1 MKKKS
6 ILSLFLALAMMLS
19 LTVGVVA
26 TEAEGDTTIE
36 ETIDFDFKKVSVS
49 MKDNLRMNYKLT
61 LPEGVDP
68 KDVTLY
74 VWKGAVDGVDY
85 TNIKKDEQSETRTAV
100 SYTGADGDLSVFQYA
115 DITAK
120 DIGTILYAR
129 ACYTKDGVDV
139 YTRTLRYS
147 VSLYAMELSNR
158 AADEHPDDSTKEQ
171 TLRDLCSAILN
182 YGMYAAQYA
191 TGDDYSY
198 LSNGISEIT
207 IEGGKTADGFTSIK
221 CHAWQSITLIPDADQ
236 WTDGES
242 CWLKNGEFYSTDKEL
257 TVEVNDATYTV
268 AKLADQEAN
277 FQLVSNGEKYLSL
290 SLAVAAAAS
299 GDTIKLLA
307 DATTDVVE
315 LQNGDGT
322 HISLT
327 LDLNGHTLSSDVS
340 YPLDIYNASL
350 TVTDSSANGG
360 GSITT
365 TGGNVFYLN
374 SSTSVL
380 HLERGSFISTTDIVV
395 RAPRGEARINA
406 GVYLSS
412 PEDCYEV
419 NIGAE
424 ATATFGFDP
433 TDLVDPHYNTVT
445 PNEDG
450 TWTVTSQES
459 TGDEGGEGEVG
470 GEDSEGSLPSVIY
483 FQNNADWANVNMF
496 VYNSGDDSHPAWP
509 GTAMTLVKDNVYSY
523 ELPAGYD
530 TVIFNNGADQTADE
544 SIPTDGKNLYT
555 YNADGTGEWS
565 VYSIPAPDIAT
576 DSTYDA
582 EVLAFFTNGGTNTLQ
597 LTKDASVAND
607 EGYIVIPANANLT
620 LDLNGYTLVGSIA
633 LRDGATLTVK
643 DSVGGGKIID
653 EGGTSNYYIFG
664 SQWDANLVIEGGE
677 FIPSASKPTFDWFSG
692 SVTLKGGTFHE
703 NPFNTN
709 GVVVGDGYT
718 TGATGEGGIWTVVPM
733 EDPSV
738 PSDGDEAVEP
748 ETT

>member
-1 MKKKS
+1 M
-6 ILSLFLALAMMLS
+6 
-19 LTVGVVA
+19 
-26 TEAEGDTTIE
+26 
-36 ETIDFDFKKVSVS
+36 
-49 MKDNLRMNYKLT
+49 
-61 LPEGVDP
+61 
-68 KDVTLY
+68 
-74 VWKGAVDGVDY
+74 DGVDY

-100 SYTGADGDLSVFQYA
+100 SCTGTDGDLSVFQYA

-120 DIGTILYAR
+120 DIGTVLYAR

-147 VSLYAMELSNR
+147 VSLYAMELYDR
-158 AADEHPDDSTKEQ
+158 AADEHPDDDEKAQ

-191 TGDDYSY
+191 TGNDYSY
-198 LSNGISEIT
+198 LGNGIDKIT

-221 CHAWQSITLIPDADQ
+221 CHSWQSITLIPDADK

-257 TVEVNDATYTV
+257 TVEANTDTYTV

-277 FQLVSNGEKYLSL
+277 FQLVSNGKEYLSL

-307 DATTDVVE
+307 DETTDGVE
-315 LQNGDGT
+315 LQNGDET

-327 LDLNGHTLSSDVS
+327 LDLNGHTLSSDAS
-340 YPLDIYNASL
+340 FPFDIYNASL

-365 TGGNVFYLN
+365 TGGHVFYLN

-380 HLERGSFISTTDIVV
+380 HLEAGTFTSVRHVIYAPSGVAHVKSGVEITDADST
-395 RAPRGEARINA
+395 
-406 GVYLSS
+406 
-412 PEDCYEV
+412 EV
-419 NIGAE
+419 FVDQG

-433 TDLVDPHYNTVT
+433 ANLVDLNYNTVT

-459 TGDEGGEGEVG
+459 AGDEGGEGEVG

-509 GTAMTLVKDNVYSY
+509 GTAMTLVKDNVYSC

-530 TVIFNNGADQTADE
+530 TVIFNNGSVQTADLP
-544 SIPTDGKNLYT
+544 IPTDGKNLYT

-565 VYSIPAPDIAT
+565 VYSIPAPDVAT

-653 EGGTSNYYIFG
+653 EGGTSNYYIFS

-677 FIPSASKPTFDWFSG
+677 FIPSASKPAFDWSSG

-703 NPFNTN
+703 NPCATN
-709 GVVVGDGYT
+709 GVIIDDEYMLKENENGT
-718 TGATGEGGIWTVVPM
+718 WTVIPM
-733 EDPSV
+733 EDPNV
-738 PSDGDEAVEP
+738 PSDGNEAVEP

>member
-26 TEAEGDTTIE
+26 TGAEGDTTIE
-36 ETIDFDFKKVSVS
+36 ETTAFDFKEVSVS

-68 KDVTLY
+68 EKVTLY
-74 VWKGAVDGVDY
+74 VWKGTVNGVNY
-85 TNIKKDEQSETRTAV
+85 AEITKDDQPDTRTAV

-129 ACYTKDGVDV
+129 ACYNDGAQDV

-147 VSLYAMELSNR
+147 VSLYAMELNDR
-158 AADEHPDDSTKEQ
+158 AYIEHPDNDEKAQ
-171 TLRDLCSAILN
+171 TLQYLCNAIVN
-182 YGMYAAQYA
+182 YGAYAAKYA
-191 TGDDYSY
+191 TGADYTY
-198 LSNGISEIT
+198 LGNSISEIT
-207 IEGGKTADGFTSIK
+207 IEGGKTADGFASIK
-221 CHAWQSITLIPDADQ
+221 CHYGQSITLIPDE
-236 WTDGES
+236 WTEGES
-242 CWLKNGEFYSTDKEL
+242 RWLKNGEIYSESKEL
-257 TVEVNDATYTV
+257 TLNVDSSATYTV
-268 AKLADQEAN
+268 AKAN
-277 FQLVSNGEKYLSL
+277 FQLSSNGVDGEKFYSL
-290 SLAVAAAAS
+290 SNAVLAAESGS
-299 GDTIKLLA
+299 GDTITLLG
-307 DATTDVVE
+307 DAKDMSVAGLGME
-315 LQNGDGT
+315 SAEP
-322 HISLT
+322 ISLT
-327 LDLNGHTLSSDVS
+327 LDLNGHTLSCDGIVF
-340 YPLDIYNASL
+340 DIYNAAL

-365 TGGNVFYLN
+365 TGGHVFYLN

-380 HLERGSFISTTDIVV
+380 RLEAGTFTSVRYVIYAPSGVAHVKSGVEITDADST
-395 RAPRGEARINA
+395 
-406 GVYLSS
+406 
-412 PEDCYEV
+412 EV
-419 NIGAE
+419 FVGQG

-433 TDLVDPHYNTVT
+433 TNLVDLNQNTVT

-483 FQNNADWANVNMF
+483 FQNDADWANVNMF
-496 VYNSGDDSHPAWP
+496 VYNSGDASHPTWP
-509 GTAMTLVKDNVYSY
+509 GTAMTLVKDNVYSC
-523 ELPAGYD
+523 ELPTGYD
-530 TVIFNNGADQTADE
+530 TVIFNNGSAQTADL
-544 SIPTDGKNLYT
+544 SIPTDGSNCYT
-555 YNADGTGEWS
+555 YNSDGAGEWS
-565 VYSIPAPDIAT
+565 VYSIPAPDVAT

-582 EVLAFFTNGGTNTLQ
+582 DVLAFFTNGGTNTLQ

-607 EGYIVIPANANLT
+607 EGYIVIPVNANLT
-620 LDLNGYTLVGSIA
+620 LDLCGHTLVGSID
-633 LRDGATLTVK
+633 LREGATLTVK

-653 EGGTSNYYIFG
+653 EGGTSNYYIFS
-664 SQWDANLVIEGGE
+664 SQWEANLVIEGGE
-677 FIPSASKPTFDWFSG
+677 FIPSASKPMFDWSSG

-703 NPFNTN
+703 NPCATN
-709 GVVVGDGYT
+709 GVVVDGEYT
-718 TGATGEGGIWTVVPM
+718 LNENENGTWTVIPM

>member
-6 ILSLFLALAMMLS
+6 ILSLFLALAMMFS

-26 TEAEGDTTIE
+26 TEVEGDTTIE

-74 VWKGAVDGVDY
+74 VWKGAVEGVDY

-147 VSLYAMELSNR
+147 VSLYAMELYDR
-158 AADEHPDDSTKEQ
+158 AADEHPDDDEKAQ
-171 TLRDLCSAILN
+171 TLQSLCYSILG
-182 YGMYAAQYA
+182 YGQYAAQYA

-198 LSNGISEIT
+198 LGNGISEIT

-221 CHAWQSITLIPDADQ
+221 CHSWQPITLIPDADQ

-257 TVEVNDATYTV
+257 TVKANADTYTV
-268 AKLADQEAN
+268 AKLADYGEN
-277 FQLVSNGEKYLSL
+277 FQLVSNSAKYRSL

-307 DATTDVVE
+307 DATTDCVVLDSGE
-315 LQNGDGT
+315 DA
-322 HISLT
+322 ISLT

-350 TVTDSSANGG
+350 TVIDSSENGG

-365 TGGNVFYLN
+365 TGGHVFYLN

-380 HLERGSFISTTDIVV
+380 RLEAGTFTGVNYVIYAPSGVAHVKSGVEITDADST
-395 RAPRGEARINA
+395 
-406 GVYLSS
+406 
-412 PEDCYEV
+412 EV
-419 NIGAE
+419 FVGQG

-433 TDLVDPHYNTVT
+433 TNLVDLNQNTVT

-483 FQNNADWANVNMF
+483 FQNDADWANVNMF
-496 VYNSGDDSHPAWP
+496 VYNSGDASHPTWP
-509 GTAMTLVKDNVYSY
+509 GTAMTLVKDNVYSC
-523 ELPAGYD
+523 ELPTGYD
-530 TVIFNNGADQTADE
+530 TVIFNNGSAQTADL
-544 SIPTDGKNLYT
+544 SIPTDGSNCYT
-555 YNADGTGEWS
+555 YNSDGAGEWS
-565 VYSIPAPDIAT
+565 VYSIPAPDVAT

-582 EVLAFFTNGGTNTLQ
+582 DVLAFFTNGGTNTLQ
-597 LTKDASVAND
+597 LTKDASVANG

-620 LDLNGYTLVGSIA
+620 LDLCGHTLVGSID
-633 LRDGATLTVK
+633 LREGATLTVK

-653 EGGTSNYYIFG
+653 EGGTSNYYIFS

-677 FIPSASKPTFDWFSG
+677 FIPSASKPTFDWSSG

-703 NPFNTN
+703 NPCATN

-718 TGATGEGGIWTVVPM
+718 TGATGEGGIWTVIPM

>member
-6 ILSLFLALAMMLS
+6 ILSLFLALAMMFS

-68 KDVTLY
+68 KNVTLY

-85 TNIKKDEQSETRTAV
+85 TNIKKDEQPDTRTAV

-129 ACYTKDGVDV
+129 ACYNDGTQDV

-221 CHAWQSITLIPDADQ
+221 CHSWQSITLIPDADK

-509 GTAMTLVKDNVYSY
+509 GTAMTLVKDNVYSC
-523 ELPAGYD
+523 ELPTGYD
-530 TVIFNNGADQTADE
+530 TVIFNNGSAQTVDL
-544 SIPTDGKNLYT
+544 SIPTDGSNCYT
-555 YNADGTGEWS
+555 YNSDGVGEWS

-582 EVLAFFTNGGTNTLQ
+582 DVLAFFTNGGTNTLQ

-607 EGYIVIPANANLT
+607 EGYMVIPVNANLT
-620 LDLNGYTLVGSIA
+620 LDLCGHTLVGSID
-633 LRDGATLTVK
+633 LGEGATLTVK

-703 NPFNTN
+703 NPCATN
-709 GVVVGDGYT
+709 GVIIDDEYMLKENGNGT
-718 TGATGEGGIWTVVPM
+718 WTVIPM
-733 EDPSV
+733 EDPNV

>member
-68 KDVTLY
+68 KNVTLY

-100 SYTGADGDLSVFQYA
+100 SCTGADGDLSVFQYA

-129 ACYTKDGVDV
+129 ACYKKDGVDV

-171 TLRDLCSAILN
+171 TLRDLCSAILD
-182 YGMYAAQYA
+182 YGQYAAQYA

-221 CHAWQSITLIPDADQ
+221 CHSWQPITLIPDADQ

-257 TVEVNDATYTV
+257 TVEANDDTYTV

-277 FQLVSNGEKYLSL
+277 FQLVSNDEKYLSL

-307 DATTDVVE
+307 DATTDRVVLDSGE
-315 LQNGDGT
+315 DA
-322 HISLT
+322 ISLT
-327 LDLNGHTLSSDVS
+327 LDLNGYTLSSSVS
-340 YPLDIYNASL
+340 STLDIYNASL
-350 TVTDSSANGG
+350 TVTDSSDNGG

-365 TGGNVFYLN
+365 TSDCVFDLN
-374 SSTSVL
+374 GETSEL
-380 HLERGSFISTTDIVV
+380 NLQKGSFTGSIWALYV
-395 RAPRGEARINA
+395 RSGTAYVATGVTLQSVSGNTCPVIIEASDALI
-406 GVYLSS
+406 
-412 PEDCYEV
+412 
-419 NIGAE
+419 
-424 ATATFGFDP
+424 TFGFNP
-433 TDLVDPHYNTVT
+433 TDLVNSDQTLVT
-445 PNEDG
+445 NNENG
-450 TWTVTSQES
+450 TWTVTYQES
-459 TGDEGGEGEVG
+459 AGDEGGEGEVG

-483 FQNNADWANVNMF
+483 FQNDADWANVNMF
-496 VYNSGDDSHPAWP
+496 MYNSGDDSHPAWP
-509 GTAMTLVKDNVYSY
+509 GAVMTLVKDNVYSC

-530 TVIFNNGADQTADE
+530 TVIFNNGSVQTADLP
-544 SIPTDGKNLYT
+544 IPTDGKNLYT

-565 VYSIPAPDIAT
+565 VYSIPASDVAT

-582 EVLAFFTNGGTNTLQ
+582 DVLAFFTNGGTNTLQ

-620 LDLNGYTLVGSIA
+620 LDLCGHTLVGSID
-633 LRDGATLTVK
+633 LGEGATLTVK

-703 NPFNTN
+703 NPCATN
-709 GVVVGDGYT
+709 GVIIDDEYMLKENENGT
-718 TGATGEGGIWTVVPM
+718 WTVIPM

>member
-68 KDVTLY
+68 KNVTLY

-100 SYTGADGDLSVFQYA
+100 SCTGADGDLSVFQYA

-171 TLRDLCSAILN
+171 TLRDLCSAILD
-182 YGMYAAQYA
+182 YGQYAAQYA

-221 CHAWQSITLIPDADQ
+221 CHSWQPITLIPDADQ

-257 TVEVNDATYTV
+257 TVEANDDTYTV

-277 FQLVSNGEKYLSL
+277 FQLVSNDEKYLSL

-307 DATTDVVE
+307 DATTDRVVLDSGE
-315 LQNGDGT
+315 DA
-322 HISLT
+322 ISLT
-327 LDLNGHTLSSDVS
+327 LDLNGYTLSSSVS
-340 YPLDIYNASL
+340 STLDIYNASL
-350 TVTDSSANGG
+350 TVTDSSDNGG

-365 TGGNVFYLN
+365 TSDCVFDLN
-374 SSTSVL
+374 GETSEL
-380 HLERGSFISTTDIVV
+380 NLQKGSFTGSIWALYV
-395 RAPRGEARINA
+395 RSGTAYVATGVTLQSVSGNTCPVIIEASDALI
-406 GVYLSS
+406 
-412 PEDCYEV
+412 
-419 NIGAE
+419 
-424 ATATFGFDP
+424 TFGFNP
-433 TDLVDPHYNTVT
+433 TDLVNSDQTLVT
-445 PNEDG
+445 NNENG
-450 TWTVTSQES
+450 TWTVTYQES
-459 TGDEGGEGEVG
+459 AGDEGGEGEVG

-483 FQNNADWANVNMF
+483 FQNDADWANVNMF
-496 VYNSGDDSHPAWP
+496 MYNSGDDSHPAWP
-509 GTAMTLVKDNVYSY
+509 GAVMTLVKDNVYSC

-530 TVIFNNGADQTADE
+530 TVIFNNGSVQTADLP
-544 SIPTDGKNLYT
+544 IPTDGKNLYT

-565 VYSIPAPDIAT
+565 VYSIPASDVAT

-582 EVLAFFTNGGTNTLQ
+582 DVLAFFTNGGTNTLQ

-607 EGYIVIPANANLT
+607 EGYIVIPVNANLT
-620 LDLNGYTLVGSIA
+620 LDLCGHTLVGSID
-633 LRDGATLTVK
+633 LGEGATLTVK

-653 EGGTSNYYIFG
+653 EGGTSNYYIF
-664 SQWDANLVIEGGE
+664 STQWEANLVIEGGE

-703 NPFNTN
+703 DPFNTN

>member
-6 ILSLFLALAMMLS
+6 ILSLFLALAMMFS

-68 KDVTLY
+68 KNVTLY

-129 ACYTKDGVDV
+129 ACYKKDGVDV

-198 LSNGISEIT
+198 LGNGIDKIT

-221 CHAWQSITLIPDADQ
+221 CHSWQSITLIPDADK

-257 TVEVNDATYTV
+257 TVEANTDTYTV

-277 FQLVSNGEKYLSL
+277 FQLVSNSEKYLSL

-307 DATTDVVE
+307 DETTDVVE
-315 LQNGDGT
+315 LQNGDET

-327 LDLNGHTLSSDVS
+327 LDLNGHTLSSDAN

-350 TVTDSSANGG
+350 TVIDSSENGG

-365 TGGNVFYLN
+365 TGDCVFYLN

-380 HLERGSFISTTDIVV
+380 NLEAGTFTSVNYVIYASFGVAHVKSGVEITDADST
-395 RAPRGEARINA
+395 
-406 GVYLSS
+406 
-412 PEDCYEV
+412 EV
-419 NIGAE
+419 FVGQD

-433 TDLVDPHYNTVT
+433 TNLVNLNHNTVT

-459 TGDEGGEGEVG
+459 TDDEGG
-470 GEDSEGSLPSVIY
+470 EGSLPSVIY

-509 GTAMTLVKDNVYSY
+509 GTAMTLVKDNVYSC
-523 ELPAGYD
+523 ELPTGYD
-530 TVIFNNGADQTADE
+530 TVIFNDGSVQTADL

-565 VYSIPAPDIAT
+565 VYSIPAPDVAT

-582 EVLAFFTNGGTNTLQ
+582 DVLAFFTNGGTNTLQ

-633 LRDGATLTVK
+633 LREGATLTVK

-653 EGGTSNYYIFG
+653 EGGTSNYYIFS

-677 FIPSASKPTFDWFSG
+677 FIPSASKPTFDWSSG

-703 NPFNTN
+703 NPCATN
-709 GVVVGDGYT
+709 GVIIDDEYMLKENENGT
-718 TGATGEGGIWTVVPM
+718 WTVIPM

>member
-68 KDVTLY
+68 KNVTLY

-100 SYTGADGDLSVFQYA
+100 SCTGADGDLSVFQYA

-147 VSLYAMELSNR
+147 VSLYARELHDR
-158 AADEHPDDSTKEQ
+158 AADEHPDDDEKAQ
-171 TLRDLCSAILN
+171 TLQSLCLSILI
-182 YGMYAAQYA
+182 YGQYAAQYA

-221 CHAWQSITLIPDADQ
+221 CHSWQSITLIPDADQ

-242 CWLKNGEFYSTDKEL
+242 CWLRNGEVYSTDKEL
-257 TVEVNDATYTV
+257 TVEANTDTYTV
-268 AKLADQEAN
+268 AKLSDQEEK
-277 FQLVSNGEKYLSL
+277 FQLVSNGIDKEKCYSL
-290 SLAVAAAAS
+290 NMAVEAAAN

-307 DATTDVVE
+307 DATTDRVVLNSGE
-315 LQNGDGT
+315 DA
-322 HISLT
+322 ISLT
-327 LDLNGHTLSSDVS
+327 LDLNGYTLSSSVS
-340 YPLDIYNASL
+340 STLDIYNASL
-350 TVTDSSANGG
+350 IVTDSSENGG

-365 TGGNVFYLN
+365 TGDCVFDLN
-374 SSTSVL
+374 RETSEL
-380 HLERGSFISTTDIVV
+380 NLQKGSFTGSRWALYV
-395 RAPRGEARINA
+395 RSGTAHVATGVTLRSVSGNACPVCIEARDASI
-406 GVYLSS
+406 
-412 PEDCYEV
+412 
-419 NIGAE
+419 
-424 ATATFGFDP
+424 TFGFDP
-433 TDLVDPHYNTVT
+433 TNLVDLNHNTVT

-450 TWTVTSQES
+450 AWTVTSQES
-459 TGDEGGEGEVG
+459 TGDEGG
-470 GEDSEGSLPSVIY
+470 EGSLPSVIY

-509 GTAMTLVKDNVYSY
+509 GTAMTLVKDNVYSC
-523 ELPAGYD
+523 ELPTGYD
-530 TVIFNNGADQTADE
+530 TVIFNDGSVQTADL

-565 VYSIPAPDIAT
+565 VYSIPAPDVAT

-582 EVLAFFTNGGTNTLQ
+582 DVLAFFTNGGTNTLQ

-620 LDLNGYTLVGSIA
+620 LDLCGHTLVGSID
-633 LRDGATLTVK
+633 LGEGATLTVK

-653 EGGTSNYYIFG
+653 EGGISNYYIFS

-677 FIPSASKPTFDWFSG
+677 FIPSASKPAFDWSSG

-703 NPFNTN
+703 NPCATN
-709 GVVVGDGYT
+709 GVIIDDEYMLKENENGT
-718 TGATGEGGIWTVVPM
+718 WTVIPM
-733 EDPSV
+733 EDPNV
-738 PSDGDEAVEP
+738 PAGGESVEP

>member
-6 ILSLFLALAMMLS
+6 ILSLFLALAMMFS

-36 ETIDFDFKKVSVS
+36 ETTAFDFKEVSVS

-68 KDVTLY
+68 KNVTLY

-120 DIGTILYAR
+120 DIGTVLYAR
-129 ACYTKDGVDV
+129 ACYNDGTQDV

-147 VSLYAMELSNR
+147 VSLYAMELYDR
-158 AADEHPDDSTKEQ
+158 AADEHPDDSTKAQ
-171 TLRDLCSAILN
+171 TLQYLCNAIVN
-182 YGMYAAQYA
+182 YGAYAAKYA
-191 TGDDYSY
+191 TGADYSY
-198 LSNGISEIT
+198 LHNGISEIT
-207 IEGGKTADGFTSIK
+207 IEDGKTADGFTSVK
-221 CHAWQSITLIPDADQ
+221 CHTMQPITLIPDADQ

-242 CWLKNGEFYSTDKEL
+242 CWLKNGYFYSTNKEL
-257 TVEVNDATYTV
+257 TVEANTDTYTV
-268 AKLADQEAN
+268 AKLADYGEN
-277 FQLVSNGEKYLSL
+277 FQLVSNSAEKGKYRSL
-290 SLAVAAAAS
+290 NLAVAAAAS

-307 DATTDVVE
+307 DATTDRVVLNSGE
-315 LQNGDGT
+315 DA
-322 HISLT
+322 ISLT
-327 LDLNGHTLSSDVS
+327 LDLNGYTLSSSVS
-340 YPLDIYNASL
+340 STLDIYNASL
-350 TVTDSSANGG
+350 IVTDSSENGG

-365 TGGNVFYLN
+365 TGDCVFDLN
-374 SSTSVL
+374 RETSEL
-380 HLERGSFISTTDIVV
+380 NLQKGSFTGSRWALYV
-395 RAPRGEARINA
+395 RSGTAHVATGVTLRSVSGNACPVCIEARDASI
-406 GVYLSS
+406 
-412 PEDCYEV
+412 
-419 NIGAE
+419 
-424 ATATFGFDP
+424 TFGFDP
-433 TDLVDPHYNTVT
+433 TNLVDLNHNTVT
-445 PNEDG
+445 QNEDG
-450 TWTVTSQES
+450 TWTVTYQES
-459 TGDEGGEGEVG
+459 TGD
-470 GEDSEGSLPSVIY
+470 EDSEGSLPSVIY
-483 FQNNADWANVNMF
+483 FQNNADWASVKAY
-496 VYNSGDDSHPAWP
+496 VYNSGDDSYPEAWP

-565 VYSIPAPDIAT
+565 VYSILASDVAT

-653 EGGTSNYYIFG
+653 EGGTSNYYIFS

-677 FIPSASKPTFDWFSG
+677 FIPSASKPAFDWSSG

-703 NPFNTN
+703 NPCATN
-709 GVVVGDGYT
+709 GVIIDDEYMLKENENGT
-718 TGATGEGGIWTVVPM
+718 WTVIPM
-733 EDPSV
+733 EDPNV
-738 PSDGDEAVEP
+738 PAGGESVEP

>member
-6 ILSLFLALAMMLS
+6 ILSLFLALAMMFS

-129 ACYTKDGVDV
+129 ACYNDGTQDV

-147 VSLYAMELSNR
+147 VSLYAMELYNR
-158 AADEHPDDSTKEQ
+158 AADEHPDDDEKAQ
-171 TLRDLCSAILN
+171 TLQNLCLSILI
-182 YGMYAAQYA
+182 YGQYAAQYA

-198 LSNGISEIT
+198 LGNGISEIT

-221 CHAWQSITLIPDADQ
+221 CHSWQPITLIPDADK

-242 CWLKNGEFYSTDKEL
+242 CWLKNGYFYSTNKEL
-257 TVEVNDATYTV
+257 TVEANDATYTV
-268 AKLADQEAN
+268 AKLAGYGEN

-307 DATTDVVE
+307 DATTDRVVLDSGE
-315 LQNGDGT
+315 DA
-322 HISLT
+322 ISLT
-327 LDLNGHTLSSDVS
+327 LDLNGYTLSSSVS
-340 YPLDIYNASL
+340 STLDIYNASL
-350 TVTDSSANGG
+350 TVTDSSDNGG

-365 TGGNVFYLN
+365 TSDCVFDLN
-374 SSTSVL
+374 GETSEL
-380 HLERGSFISTTDIVV
+380 NLQKGSFTGSIWALYV
-395 RAPRGEARINA
+395 RSGTAYVATGVTLQSVSGNTCPVIIEASDALI
-406 GVYLSS
+406 
-412 PEDCYEV
+412 
-419 NIGAE
+419 
-424 ATATFGFDP
+424 TFGFNP
-433 TDLVDPHYNTVT
+433 TDLVNSDQTLVT
-445 PNEDG
+445 NNENG
-450 TWTVTSQES
+450 TWTVTYQES
-459 TGDEGGEGEVG
+459 AGDEGGEGEVG

-483 FQNNADWANVNMF
+483 FQNDADWANVNMF
-496 VYNSGDDSHPAWP
+496 VFNSGDASNPTWP
-509 GTAMTLVKDNVYSY
+509 GTAMTLVKDNVYSC
-523 ELPAGYD
+523 ELPTGYD
-530 TVIFNNGADQTADE
+530 TVIFNNGEVQTADL

-565 VYSIPAPDIAT
+565 VYSILASDIAT

-582 EVLAFFTNGGTNTLQ
+582 DVLAFFTNGGTNTLQ

-620 LDLNGYTLVGSIA
+620 LDLNGYTLVGSID
-633 LRDGATLTVK
+633 LRDGATLTVQ
-643 DSVGGGKIID
+643 DSSTAGTGEIID
-653 EGGTSNYYIFG
+653 EGGTGNHYVFYLYNGASLI
-664 SQWDANLVIEGGE
+664 IEGGE
-677 FIPSASKPTFDWFSG
+677 FIPSDSHPTFVLHDATEAT
-692 SVTLKGGTFHE
+692 VTLKGGTFHE
-703 NPFNTN
+703 EVYGGIE
-709 GVVVGDGYT
+709 GVEMDTGSYNFVNNGDGT
-718 TGATGEGGIWTVVPM
+718 WTVEG
-733 EDPSV
+733 EDVVLS
-738 PSDGDEAVEP
+738 
-748 ETT
+748 

>member
-26 TEAEGDTTIE
+26 TESEGDTTIE

-68 KDVTLY
+68 KNVTLY

-85 TNIKKDEQSETRTAV
+85 TNIKKDEQPDTRTAV

-129 ACYTKDGVDV
+129 ACYNDGTQDV

-147 VSLYAMELSNR
+147 VSLYAMELYSS
-158 AADEHPDDSTKEQ
+158 ADSIHPGDETKAQ
-171 TLRDLCSAILN
+171 TLRDLCLSILN

-191 TGDDYSY
+191 MADETNADYSY
-198 LSNGISEIT
+198 LHNGISEIT
-207 IEGGKTADGFTSIK
+207 LEDGKTADGFTSVK
-221 CHAWQSITLIPDADQ
+221 CHTMQPITLIPDTDK
-236 WTDGES
+236 WTEGES
-242 CWLKNGEFYSTDKEL
+242 CWLKNGEFYSINKEL
-257 TVEVNDATYTV
+257 TVEANTDTYTV
-268 AKLADQEAN
+268 AKLADYGEN
-277 FQLVSNGEKYLSL
+277 FQLVSNSAEKGKYRSL
-290 SLAVAAAAS
+290 NLAVAAAAS

-307 DATTDVVE
+307 DETTDGVE
-315 LQNGDGT
+315 LQNGDET

-327 LDLNGHTLSSDVS
+327 LDLNGHTLSSDAS
-340 YPLDIYNASL
+340 FPFDIYNASL
-350 TVTDSSANGG
+350 AVTDSSANDG

-365 TGGNVFYLN
+365 TGGHVFYLN

-380 HLERGSFISTTDIVV
+380 HLEAGTFTSVRHVIYAPSGVAHVKSGVEITDADST
-395 RAPRGEARINA
+395 
-406 GVYLSS
+406 
-412 PEDCYEV
+412 EV
-419 NIGAE
+419 FVDQG

-433 TDLVDPHYNTVT
+433 TNLVDLNYNTVT

-450 TWTVTSQES
+450 TWTVTYQES
-459 TGDEGGEGEVG
+459 TGD
-470 GEDSEGSLPSVIY
+470 EDSEGSLPSVIY
-483 FQNNADWANVNMF
+483 FQNNADWASVKAY
-496 VYNSGDDSHPAWP
+496 VYNSGDDSYPEAWP

-565 VYSIPAPDIAT
+565 VYSILASDVAT

-582 EVLAFFTNGGTNTLQ
+582 DVLAFFTNGGTNTLQ

-653 EGGTSNYYIFG
+653 EGGTSNYYIFS

-677 FIPSASKPTFDWFSG
+677 FIPSASKPAFDWSSG

-703 NPFNTN
+703 NPCATN
-709 GVVVGDGYT
+709 GVIIDDEYMLKENENGT
-718 TGATGEGGIWTVVPM
+718 WTVIPM
-733 EDPSV
+733 EDPNV
-738 PSDGDEAVEP
+738 PAGGESVEP

>member
-6 ILSLFLALAMMLS
+6 ILSLFLALAMMFS

-68 KDVTLY
+68 KNVTLY

-85 TNIKKDEQSETRTAV
+85 TNIKKDEQPDTRTAV

-129 ACYTKDGVDV
+129 ACYNDGTQDV

-147 VSLYAMELSNR
+147 VSLYARELHDR
-158 AADEHPDDSTKEQ
+158 AADEHPDDDEKAQ
-171 TLRDLCSAILN
+171 TLQSLCLSILI
-182 YGMYAAQYA
+182 YGQYAAQYA

-221 CHAWQSITLIPDADQ
+221 CHSWQSITLIPDADQ

-242 CWLKNGEFYSTDKEL
+242 CWLRNGEVYSTDKEL
-257 TVEVNDATYTV
+257 TVEANTDTYTV
-268 AKLADQEAN
+268 AKLSDQEEK
-277 FQLVSNGEKYLSL
+277 FQLVSNGIDKEKCYSL
-290 SLAVAAAAS
+290 NMAVEAAAN

-307 DATTDVVE
+307 NAETACVTFDAE
-315 LQNGDGT
+315 GDS
-322 HISLT
+322 ISLT
-327 LDLNGHTLSSDVS
+327 LDLNGYTLSSRYSSV
-340 YPLDIYNASL
+340 LDIYNATL
-350 TVTDSSANGG
+350 TVTDSSENGD

-365 TGGNVFYLN
+365 TGGWVFDLN
-374 SSTSVL
+374 RETSEL
-380 HLERGSFISTTDIVV
+380 NLQKGSFPGSTNVLYVRSGIVNV
-395 RAPRGEARINA
+395 ASN
-406 GVYLSS
+406 VTLHSS
-412 PEDCYEV
+412 PE
-419 NIGAE
+419 
-424 ATATFGFDP
+424 GFYPVWVEGDASVIFAYDP
-433 TDLVDPHYNTVT
+433 TGLINPAYTLVTKNDN
-445 PNEDG
+445 NG
-450 TWTVTSQES
+450 TWTVTYQES
-459 TGDEGGEGEVG
+459 TGD
-470 GEDSEGSLPSVIY
+470 EDSEGSLPSVIY
-483 FQNNADWANVNMF
+483 FQNNADWASVNAY
-496 VYNSGDDSHPAWP
+496 VYNSGDDSYPEAWP

-530 TVIFNNGADQTADE
+530 TVIFNNGSAQIADL
-544 SIPTDGKNLYT
+544 SIPTDGRDCYVYTADSGTWLTYVLPPDVAINLEHSAEVEAFLKNG
-555 YNADGTGEWS
+555 GTGEFTELTL
-565 VYSIPAPDIAT
+565 IA
-576 DSTYDA
+576 
-582 EVLAFFTNGGTNTLQ
+582 N
-597 LTKDASVAND
+597 ASVANSD
-607 EGYIVIPANANLT
+607 GFIEIPENANLT
-620 LDLNGYTLVGSIA
+620 LDLCGHTLVGSID

-653 EGGTSNYYIFG
+653 EGGTSNYYIFS
-664 SQWDANLVIEGGE
+664 SQWNANLVIEGGE
-677 FIPSASKPTFDWFSG
+677 FIPSASKPTFDWSSG

-703 NPFNTN
+703 DPFNTN

-718 TGATGEGGIWTVVPM
+718 TGATGEGGIWTVVSA
-733 EDPSV
+733 DPNV
-738 PSDGDEAVEP
+738 PSDTEAEG
-748 ETT
+748 